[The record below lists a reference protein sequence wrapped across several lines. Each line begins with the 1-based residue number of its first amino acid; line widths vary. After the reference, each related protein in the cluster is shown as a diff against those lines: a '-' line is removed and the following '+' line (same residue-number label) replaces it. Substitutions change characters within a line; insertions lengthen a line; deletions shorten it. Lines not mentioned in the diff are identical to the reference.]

1 MAKKTKQ
8 PSFDEILN
16 SLRGYKFDVVPA
28 SSVANPSPGT
38 ASMPKAVRV
47 TKYGCAALLAP
58 ASEAALATAPAG
70 GSGAITAQ
78 GRSSF
83 IGKGPTGGPNAPAA
97 SIVGRAGVVI
107 GNEIG
112 HILDKGYQKF
122 VKTAHAEQPATAD
135 HLRNLHRFSEEL
147 RQVTGNISLY
157 NESLGTVSDEY
168 MYDRVKGRNLP
179 EAERPK
185 PAWALPGEIS

>member
-1 MAKKTKQ
+1 MAKKNKQ

-16 SLRGYKFDVVPA
+16 TLRGYNFDVASAPA
-28 SSVANPSPGT
+28 VANPSGKT
-38 ASMPKAVRV
+38 VRV

-58 ASEAALATAPAG
+58 ASEGGPGGAPAG

-78 GRSSF
+78 GRGSL
-83 IGKGPTGGPNAPAA
+83 IGKGPSGGETAPVVVL
-97 SIVGRAGVVI
+97 SRAGVLL

-122 VKTAHAEQPATAD
+122 VKTPHAEQPATAD

-147 RQVTGNISLY
+147 RQLTGNISLY

-168 MYDRVKGRNLP
+168 LYDRVKGRNLP
-179 EAERPK
+179 ERERPK
-185 PAWALPGEIS
+185 PAWALPGEAS

>member
-8 PSFDEILN
+8 PSFDEVL
-16 SLRGYKFDVVPA
+16 STLRSFKFDVAPA
-28 SSVANPSPGT
+28 SVVANGSART
-38 ASMPKAVRV
+38 VRV
-47 TKYGCAALLAP
+47 SKYGCAALLAP
-58 ASEAALATAPAG
+58 GSDGVGPTPAG

-78 GRSSF
+78 GRLGF
-83 IGKGPTGGPNAPAA
+83 IGRGPSGAPLAPAVA
-97 SIVGRAGVVI
+97 IVGRAGVLI
-107 GNEIG
+107 GDEIG

-147 RQVTGNISLY
+147 RQLTGNISLY

-179 EAERPK
+179 EDERPK
-185 PAWALPGEIS
+185 PAWVLPGESN

>member
-16 SLRGYKFDVVPA
+16 TLRGYKFDVVPA
-28 SSVANPSPGT
+28 VAVAN
-38 ASMPKAVRV
+38 ASAKTVRV
-47 TKYGCAALLAP
+47 SKYGCAALMAP
-58 ASEAALATAPAG
+58 ASDVKVGSAPAG

-78 GRSSF
+78 GRGSF
-83 IGKGPTGGPNAPAA
+83 IGKGPTGGPLAPPA
-97 SIVGRAGVVI
+97 VLGRAGVLI
-107 GNEIG
+107 GDEIG

-135 HLRNLHRFSEEL
+135 HLRSLHRFSEEL
-147 RQVTGNISLY
+147 RQATGNISLY

-179 EAERPK
+179 EGERPK
-185 PAWALPGEIS
+185 PAWALPRETS